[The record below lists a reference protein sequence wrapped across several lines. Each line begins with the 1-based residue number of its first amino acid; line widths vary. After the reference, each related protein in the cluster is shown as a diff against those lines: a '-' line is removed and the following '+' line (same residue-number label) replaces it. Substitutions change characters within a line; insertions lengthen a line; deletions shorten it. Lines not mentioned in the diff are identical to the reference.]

1 MSTTTVTLTDDPAQ
15 HPYVFAA
22 AFNSG
27 DPEQVER
34 VYEPG
39 GVLMT
44 ESGRALSGT
53 ARREANA
60 RLMALGLP
68 IRVEPRSVSVNGDL
82 ALLIVDW
89 SITGRSADGRQIDV
103 RGTATDVARR
113 GPDGHWRYAIDNPW
127 GARIEPGAE

>member
-44 ESGRALSGT
+44 ESGRALSGA
-53 ARREANA
+53 ARREATA
-60 RLMALGLP
+60 ALMAVGVP
-68 IRVEPRSVSVNGDL
+68 IRVEPRSVSANDDL
-82 ALLIVDW
+82 ALLVVDW
-89 SITGRSADGRQIDV
+89 AIAGRSADGRRIDV

-113 GPDGHWRYAIDNPW
+113 GLDGRWRYAIDNPW
-127 GARIEPGAE
+127 GALIRPGAA